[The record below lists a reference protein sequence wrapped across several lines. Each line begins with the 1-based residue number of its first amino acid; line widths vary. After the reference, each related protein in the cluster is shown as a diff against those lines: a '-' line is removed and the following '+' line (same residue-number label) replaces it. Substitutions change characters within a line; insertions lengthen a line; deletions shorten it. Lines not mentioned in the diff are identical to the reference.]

1 MKVTV
6 KLFAR
11 LRELAGT
18 ATLERQLHEEAT
30 VTDLRQG
37 LQADFPRL
45 AEAMAQTIVSVNREF
60 AQADTLLNEGDE
72 VALFPPVSGGS
83 GGDEVDKFAIT
94 YQPLSLDDMAAK
106 VLKPETGAVA
116 VFAGTVR
123 NVSEG
128 KPVDYLEYEAYAEMA
143 LAKLRQVAAEARQQ
157 WPNIVDI
164 AIVQR
169 IGHLEVG
176 ENAVVVAVS
185 SGHRGD
191 GCFEACQYAIN
202 RLKQIV
208 PIWKKEVGPGGEA
221 WVEGDYRP
229 SSHDAS

>member
-18 ATLERQLHEEAT
+18 ATLERHLADGAT
-30 VTDLRQG
+30 IANLRQG

-45 AEAMAQTIVSVNREF
+45 AEAMAQTIVSVNHEF
-60 AQADTLLNEGDE
+60 AEAGTSLHEGDE
-72 VALFPPVSGGS
+72 VAIFPPVSGGS
-83 GGDEVDKFAIT
+83 GADEGRFAIT
-94 YQPLSLDDMAAK
+94 YDPISLDEMAAK

-128 KPVDYLEYEAYAEMA
+128 KSVDYLEYEAYAEMA
-143 LAKLRQVAAEARQQ
+143 VAKLRQVAVEAHQQ
-157 WPNIVDI
+157 WPGIVDI

-169 IGHLEVG
+169 IGHLNVG
-176 ENAVVVAVS
+176 ENAVIVAVS
-185 SGHRGD
+185 SAHRGD

-208 PIWKKEVGPGGEA
+208 PIWKKEVGPDGGA

-229 SSHDAS
+229 SPNDAN